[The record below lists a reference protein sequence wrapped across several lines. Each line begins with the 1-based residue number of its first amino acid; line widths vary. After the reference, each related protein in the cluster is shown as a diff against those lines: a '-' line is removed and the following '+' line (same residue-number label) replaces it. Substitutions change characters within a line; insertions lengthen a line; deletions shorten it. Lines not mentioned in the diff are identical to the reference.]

1 MPASETEHNQPPE
14 LAGPGAEDRYAAM
27 KLVEFIDPIAIS
39 ADLESSG
46 KLAVLDELAELLA
59 RVCPNIERNDVAT
72 ILVERERLATT
83 GIGDGVAIPHGKS
96 ASLEGIRGAVG
107 ISRTGVPFD
116 AVDGAPVHI
125 FVALLAPLDSTGDHL
140 KALARVSRILKDP
153 AFRARLLEAATP
165 AEVYD
170 SLVEA
175 DAER

>member
-1 MPASETEHNQPPE
+1 
-14 LAGPGAEDRYAAM
+14 M
-27 KLVEFIDPIAIS
+27 KLVEFIDPSAIS
-39 ADLESSG
+39 ADLTSAG
-46 KLAVLDELAELLA
+46 KLAVLAELAELLA
-59 RVCPNIERNDVAT
+59 RVCPNLDRDEIAE

-96 ASLEGIRGAVG
+96 APLHGIQGAVG

-116 AVDGAPVHI
+116 AVDGGPVHI
-125 FVALLAPLDSTGDHL
+125 FFALLAPLDSTGDHL
-140 KALARVSRILKDP
+140 KALARVSRILKNP
-153 AFRARLLEAATP
+153 AFRARLLEATNP